1 MSERILSTFAK
12 AKAEGRPVF
21 VPFVTAGFPTQQATV
36 PLLLALEQGG
46 ADLIELG
53 IPHTDPLA
61 DGPTIQ
67 EASAVA
73 LEGGVTL
80 PKSLEFVKEARAKGL
95 TVPVV
100 LMGYYNPFRAFGEH
114 KIVQSAKEAG
124 ADGFIVVDLPPE
136 ASQDFRKHCQEFQ
149 MSFVPLIAPTTSNE
163 RLKYINTIADS
174 FIYCVSLLGV
184 TGGRTQLSNELE
196 SFVARVRQHIK
207 WPLAIGFGISNRE
220 HVQQV
225 AKLGEG
231 VVVGSQLIKVI
242 RESPADKQVDAVR
255 QAVEA
260 LISGVKSDLHLPAEV
275 EQAQAQIFDAAL
287 HAGQHQPTELP
298 SSFGSFGGR
307 YAPETLMGALDELEQ
322 AYLKVKNDPTFQEEI
337 RAYYDYVGRPTPLS
351 HADRLSRELGGAQIW
366 FKREDLCHT
375 GAHKINNAIGQA
387 LLAKRLGKTRIIAE
401 TGAGQHGVATS
412 TICAK
417 LGLECVVYMGIED
430 VNRQSLNVFRMKM
443 LGTTVIPVHSGS
455 KTLKDA
461 VNEAMRDWVTNI
473 RTTHYLV
480 GSAIGPH
487 PFPTIVRDF
496 QSVIG
501 KEAREQI
508 LQKAGRLPDVVMA
521 CVGGGSNAIGTF
533 HPFINDK
540 EVKIVGVQAAGEGV
554 HTDKHCATLVKG
566 TPGVLHGTR
575 TMLLQDP
582 EGQIKSTHSIS
593 AGLDYPGVG
602 PEHAWLL
609 ESKRAEYVAVSDEQ
623 ALEGFKELTRKEGL
637 MPALE
642 TSHAVYH
649 AIQLAKTMKP
659 DQIILVCMSGR
670 ADKDMGTLSAAL
682 GVTLH

>member
-1 MSERILSTFAK
+1 
-12 AKAEGRPVF
+12 
-21 VPFVTAGFPTQQATV
+21 
-36 PLLLALEQGG
+36 
-46 ADLIELG
+46 
-53 IPHTDPLA
+53 
-61 DGPTIQ
+61 
-67 EASAVA
+67 
-73 LEGGVTL
+73 
-80 PKSLEFVKEARAKGL
+80 
-95 TVPVV
+95 
-100 LMGYYNPFRAFGEH
+100 
-114 KIVQSAKEAG
+114 
-124 ADGFIVVDLPPE
+124 
-136 ASQDFRKHCQEFQ
+136 
-149 MSFVPLIAPTTSNE
+149 
-163 RLKYINTIADS
+163 
-174 FIYCVSLLGV
+174 
-184 TGGRTQLSNELE
+184 
-196 SFVARVRQHIK
+196 
-207 WPLAIGFGISNRE
+207 
-220 HVQQV
+220 
-225 AKLGEG
+225 
-231 VVVGSQLIKVI
+231 
-242 RESPADKQVDAVR
+242 
-255 QAVEA
+255 
-260 LISGVKSDLHLPAEV
+260 
-275 EQAQAQIFDAAL
+275 
-287 HAGQHQPTELP
+287 
-298 SSFGSFGGR
+298 
-307 YAPETLMGALDELEQ
+307 
-322 AYLKVKNDPTFQEEI
+322 
-337 RAYYDYVGRPTPLS
+337 
-351 HADRLSRELGGAQIW
+351 
-366 FKREDLCHT
+366 
-375 GAHKINNAIGQA
+375 
-387 LLAKRLGKTRIIAE
+387 
-401 TGAGQHGVATS
+401 
-412 TICAK
+412 
-417 LGLECVVYMGIED
+417 
-430 VNRQSLNVFRMKM
+430 
-443 LGTTVIPVHSGS
+443 
-455 KTLKDA
+455 
-461 VNEAMRDWVTNI
+461 MRDWVTNI

-521 CVGGGSNAIGTF
+521 CVGGGSNAIGTPLSPPPRVCVSCRVVGRALTAHTHTHDTHDTSRHTQHAGTF

-642 TSHAVYH
+642 TSHAVYY